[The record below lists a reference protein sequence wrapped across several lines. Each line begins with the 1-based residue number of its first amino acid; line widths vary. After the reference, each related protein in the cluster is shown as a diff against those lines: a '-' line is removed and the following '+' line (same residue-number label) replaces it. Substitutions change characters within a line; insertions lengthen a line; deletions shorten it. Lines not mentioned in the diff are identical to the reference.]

1 MPAVAAILATAGAT
15 PADLRGIGLTAGP
28 GGFSGLRT
36 GVGAAKGLGLA
47 RSLPLVGVSALEA
60 SAYFYRGLGLPL
72 CAVLPAGRH
81 GVAWARFHPLGAAA
95 SWQRIS
101 PDRVTPVDLMLDA
114 TSSRHTLYC
123 GEGVVACATEI
134 TSRAGQRAHLAAGGT
149 SLDRL
154 QGLAEIA
161 AARLEAGEADSLT
174 ALQPMYLRP
183 AQITSA
189 RGFQRGGALFP

>member
-28 GGFSGLRT
+28 GGFSALRA
-36 GVGAAKGLGLA
+36 GVSAAKGLSLA

-60 SAYFYRGLGLPL
+60 SAYFYRDLGLPL
-72 CAVLPAGRH
+72 CAVLPAGRQ
-81 GVAWARFHPLGAAA
+81 GVAWARFHPRGAAA
-95 SWQRIS
+95 SWQRRS

-134 TSRAGQRAHLAAGGT
+134 TSRADRRAHLAAGGT

-161 AARLEAGEADSLT
+161 AAKLEAGKADSLA
-174 ALQPMYLRP
+174 ALQPIYIRQ
-183 AQITSA
+183 AQVTSA
-189 RGFQRGGALFP
+189 RSFRRAGGLFP